1 MLVMDDLLRDLKHA
15 VRVLRRN
22 PGFAATVLV
31 TLAIASG
38 ATVTMFSIVD
48 AWLVRPLRFPDA
60 QRLVIAFAAQPN
72 RPTEPAVWLPYREY
86 LGWKARSRS
95 FASLSAAFFNA
106 ATITTES
113 DAWSSVGLRVT
124 TDFFRTFEVA
134 PLLGR
139 SLSDADA
146 TGPPVVV
153 LSHALWQ
160 GRFGASPAVLGM
172 SIRLSD
178 VPHEIVGV
186 MPRDFD
192 MRILDRP
199 EGAEF
204 WTPFTSGNAGYE
216 PGGLGPVAIIGRL
229 KPNVAI
235 AAAQQ
240 ESAAITREIESGY
253 QFNFNQFVVN
263 ISSLQADNTR
273 TVRLTLMTVSAAV
286 LSLLLIAAMN
296 VGTLVLGRGL
306 ARTREVAIRA
316 AIGSGRVR
324 LVRQFMT
331 ESLVLS
337 LLGGLGGLLLAAGGT
352 RLFVAWNP
360 LGTLPS
366 NTIHIDLRALAVTGV
381 VMVVTTILCG
391 PVPAWRASR
400 VDPNDGLRTAGDRG
414 TIAAPGHRA
423 QTGMLIG
430 QLALSVVLLVATTL
444 LMRTFQRLEA
454 APLGFRPTGL
464 SVATIVLPN
473 DPFDSSEKRNAFYRQ
488 LADRLRALPG
498 VRAVGAGT
506 SAPLNSGAP
515 VTVSRDADDP
525 TSATSAPRISAQEVS
540 TDFFAALDIP
550 LIAGR
555 RFDERDGR
563 DALPVTI
570 VNARAAADLFGNPAR
585 AIGQRVRL
593 GRESWRQVVG
603 VVGNVGS
610 TFFNTLEWRT
620 NPIVYRPAAQGF
632 ATPASPDSTGFGF
645 SLHVR
650 SDRPLAIADVRNV
663 AVALNS
669 RAAVTDFRRAPDLI
683 AEATR
688 QPSFRMTLLFGFAC
702 ISLLLATIGAYG
714 LVSQAVAQRVREI
727 AVRVAL
733 GAESSRVIDAVM
745 RRTVVAGITGIG
757 IGLVAALLLT
767 RMLQAMLYGVDAHDP
782 TSFVVASA
790 ILLTAIVVAAAV
802 PARRALR
809 IDPAAVLRSE

>member
-1 MLVMDDLLRDLKHA
+1 MLVMDDFLRDLKHA
-15 VRVLRRN
+15 LRVLRRN

-31 TLAIASG
+31 TLAIAIG
-38 ATVTMFSIVD
+38 ATVTVFSIVD
-48 AWLVRPLRFPDA
+48 AWLFRPLRFPDA

-86 LGWKARSRS
+86 LEWKARSRS
-95 FASLSAAFFNA
+95 FASISAAFFNG
-106 ATITTES
+106 ATITTDS

-124 TDFFRTFEVA
+124 TDFFRTFGVA

-139 SLSDADA
+139 TLSDADA
-146 TGPPVVV
+146 TRPPVVV
-153 LSHALWQ
+153 LSHGLWQ
-160 GRFGASPAVLGM
+160 RRFGASPAALGM

-204 WTPFTSGNAGYE
+204 WTPFRSGNAGYE

-229 KPNVAI
+229 KPDVAI
-235 AAAQQ
+235 ANAQK
-240 ESAAITREIESGY
+240 ESAAITHEIESAY

-273 TVRLTLMTVSAAV
+273 TVRLTLVVVSAAV

-306 ARTREVAIRA
+306 ARTREIAIRA
-316 AIGSGRVR
+316 AIGSSRVR

-331 ESLVLS
+331 EALVLS
-337 LLGGLGGLLLAAGGT
+337 VLGGLGGLLLAAVAT
-352 RLFVAWNP
+352 RLFIAWNP

-381 VMVVTTILCG
+381 VMVVTAILCG
-391 PVPAWRASR
+391 LVPAWRASR
-400 VDPNDGLRTAGDRG
+400 VDPNDGLRTGGDRG
-414 TIAAPGHRA
+414 TIAAPGRRA
-423 QTGMLIG
+423 QTAMLIG
-430 QLALSVVLLVATTL
+430 QLGLSVVLLVATTL
-444 LMRTFQRLEA
+444 LIRTFQRLEA
-454 APLGFRPTGL
+454 APLGFTSAGL
-464 SVATIVLPN
+464 SVANIVLPN
-473 DPFDSSEKRNAFYRQ
+473 DPFDSSEKRYAFYRQ

-515 VTVSRDADDP
+515 VTVGRDTDD
-525 TSATSAPRISAQEVS
+525 ATRAPRISAQEVS
-540 TDFFAALDIP
+540 PDFFGTLDIP

-555 RFDERDGR
+555 RFDERDGK
-563 DALPVTI
+563 DALAVVI
-570 VNARAAADLFGNPAR
+570 LNARAAADLFGAPAR
-585 AIGQRVRL
+585 AIGKRVRL
-593 GRESWRQVVG
+593 DRESWRQVVG
-603 VVGNVGS
+603 VVGNVGA
-610 TFFNTLEWRT
+610 TFFNTLEWQT

-632 ATPASPDSTGFGF
+632 ASPASPDSTSFGF
-645 SLHVR
+645 TLHVR
-650 SDRPLAIADVRNV
+650 SDRPLAIADIRNV
-663 AVALNS
+663 AMTINS
-669 RAAVTDFRRAPDLI
+669 RAAVTDFHRAPDLI
-683 AEATR
+683 VEATR
-688 QPSFRMTLLFGFAC
+688 QPAFRMTLLFGFAC

-714 LVSQAVAQRVREI
+714 LVAQAVAQRVREI

-733 GAESSRVIDAVM
+733 GAESSRVIGAVM
-745 RRTVVAGITGIG
+745 RGTVLAGITGV
-757 IGLVAALLLT
+757 GLGVMAALMLA
-767 RMLQAMLYGVDAHDP
+767 RMLQGMLYGVDAHDP
-782 TSFVVASA
+782 ASFVVASA
-790 ILLTAIVVAAAV
+790 VLLIAIVVAAAV

-809 IDPAAVLRSE
+809 IDPATVLRSE

>member
-1 MLVMDDLLRDLKHA
+1 MEAFLRDLKHA
-15 VRVLRRN
+15 LRVLRRN

-31 TLAIASG
+31 TLAIAIG
-38 ATVTMFSIVD
+38 ATVTVFSIVD

-86 LGWKARSRS
+86 LAWKARSRS
-95 FASLSAAFFNA
+95 FASISAAFFDG
-106 ATITTES
+106 ATITTDS
-113 DAWSSVGLRVT
+113 DAWSSVGLLVT
-124 TDFFRTFEVA
+124 TDFFRTLGVA

-139 SLSDADA
+139 TLSDADA
-146 TGPPVVV
+146 IGPPVVV

-160 GRFGASPAVLGM
+160 RRFGASPAALGM

-204 WTPFTSGNAGYE
+204 WTPFRGGNAGYE
-216 PGGLGPVAIIGRL
+216 PGGVGPVAILGRL
-229 KPNVAI
+229 KGDVAI
-235 AAAQQ
+235 ATAQQ
-240 ESAAITREIESGY
+240 ESAAITREIESG
-253 QFNFNQFVVN
+253 FPINFNQFVVN

-273 TVRLTLMTVSAAV
+273 TVRLTLVIVSAAV

-306 ARTREVAIRA
+306 ARTREMAIRA
-316 AIGSGRVR
+316 AIGSGRAR
-324 LVRQFMT
+324 LVRQFMS

-337 LLGGLGGLLLAAGGT
+337 LLGGLGGVLLAAVAT

-366 NTIHIDLRALAVTGV
+366 NTIHIDLRAIAVTGV

-391 PVPAWRASR
+391 LAPAWRASR
-400 VDPNDGLRTAGDRG
+400 VDPNDGLRSAGDRG
-414 TIAAPGHRA
+414 TIAAPGRRA

-444 LMRTFQRLEA
+444 LIRTFQRLEA
-454 APLGFRPTGL
+454 APLGFAPTGL
-464 SVATIVLPN
+464 SVANIVLPN
-473 DPFDSSEKRNAFYRQ
+473 DPFDSGEKRYAFYRQ

-515 VTVSRDADDP
+515 VTVRRGTDDP
-525 TSATSAPRISAQEVS
+525 TSAPRISAQEVS
-540 TDFFAALDIP
+540 TDFFNALDIP

-555 RFDERDGR
+555 RFDDSDGR
-563 DALPVTI
+563 DALPVVI
-570 VNARAAADLFGNPAR
+570 VNARAAADLFGDPAR

-593 GRESWRQVVG
+593 GAESGRQVVG
-603 VVGNVGS
+603 VVGNVGAS
-610 TFFNTLEWRT
+610 FFNTLEWQT
-620 NPIVYRPAAQGF
+620 NPIVYRPAAQAF
-632 ATPASPDSTGFGF
+632 ASPASPDSMSFGF

-650 SDRPLAIADVRNV
+650 SDRPLAIADIRNV
-663 AVALNS
+663 VMTLNS
-669 RAAVTDFRRAPDLI
+669 RAAVTEFRRAPDLI

-688 QPSFRMTLLFGFAC
+688 QPSFRMTLLVGFAC

-745 RRTVVAGITGIG
+745 RSTVVAGITGIG
-757 IGLVAALLLT
+757 LGLVASLLLT

-782 TSFVVASA
+782 TSFVVASGL
-790 ILLTAIVVAAAV
+790 LLTAIVVAAAV